1 MNNTVAEYIIET
13 KYTTQEPK
21 LLDVAQTLNLAE
33 INKEMISTKGTSLN
47 EDQSSRLII
56 PVNRFF

>member
-1 MNNTVAEYIIET
+1 VNNTVAEYIIET

-33 INKEMISTKGTSLN
+33 INKEMISTKGTS
-47 EDQSSRLII
+47 
-56 PVNRFF
+56 